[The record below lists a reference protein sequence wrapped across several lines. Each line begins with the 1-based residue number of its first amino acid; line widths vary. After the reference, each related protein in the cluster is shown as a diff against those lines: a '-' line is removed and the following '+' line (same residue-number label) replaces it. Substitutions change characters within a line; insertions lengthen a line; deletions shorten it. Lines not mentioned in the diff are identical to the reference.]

1 MDYLDPKKQ
10 ARTQIILF
18 VGYGC
23 IAIAIAIASL
33 VLVYQAYGFGL
44 NKKGNV
50 IQNGLTY
57 FSSQPSSATI
67 TVNGIDSK
75 AKTNTRMVLIENTYN
90 IALSR
95 DGYRNWQHTI
105 QVDGGSV
112 HHFDYPMLFPK
123 VLTSRKISSYSA
135 APGLASQSLDRRWI
149 VVEQAASITN
159 FDVYDLKNI
168 TKNTTKAP
176 TVITIPETILTKPT
190 AGQESW
196 RFAEWAD
203 DNVHLLLEHVYD
215 NKSEYV
221 LVNRENPDQSVNL
234 STTIT
239 GSFTKLTLNN
249 RKFDRYYLH
258 DLASGALQTA
268 TLQQP
273 TPVAYLPQV
282 LAYKSYSDD
291 TMLYAAN
298 ETASPDK
305 VAIKLRIGDRTF
317 TLRTLP
323 AGSTYLLDLT
333 KYDNKLYVVLGAS
346 SQNKMFI
353 YKDPV
358 GQLLN
363 EDRHSLAPAQ
373 VLHVIAPSYVSFSSS
388 AQYIVAENGTQF
400 GVYDNENDK
409 GYNYTAT
416 QPLDAPAAHA
426 TWMDGNRLTYISNG
440 KMTVFDFDYT
450 NQQKLTNASSSYLSA
465 YAPDYKFIY
474 NLTTNAT
481 GQYELAQT
489 SLLSKA
495 DQ

>member
-10 ARTQIILF
+10 SRSQIVLF

-23 IAIAIAIASL
+23 IAIAIAIATL

-75 AKTNTRMVLIENTYN
+75 SKTNTRMVLLENTYN
-90 IALSR
+90 VALSR
-95 DGYRNWQHTI
+95 EGYRDWRHTI
-105 QVDGGSV
+105 QVEGGSV

-123 VLTSRKISSYSA
+123 TLTTRKISNYTA
-135 APGLASQSLDRRWI
+135 APGLISQSLDRRWL
-149 VVEQAASITN
+149 VVEQPGSLTS

-168 TKNTTKAP
+168 TKNSTKPP
-176 TVITIPETILTKPT
+176 TVISLPETILTKPT

-215 NKSEYV
+215 NKTEYI

-239 GSFTKLTLNN
+239 GTFTKLTLNN
-249 RKFDRYYLH
+249 RKFDRYYIH
-258 DLASGALQTA
+258 GSTGGALQTA
-268 TLQQP
+268 TLQLP

-282 LAYKSYSDD
+282 LTYKSYSDD

-298 ETASPDK
+298 DPASSDK
-305 VAIKLRIGDRTF
+305 VVIKLRIGDRTF
-317 TLRTLP
+317 SLRTLP

-333 KYDNKLYVVLGAS
+333 KYDNELYVVLGAS
-346 SQNKMFI
+346 SQNKLFI

-373 VLHVIAPSYVSFSSS
+373 VLHVISPNYVSFSSS

-409 GYNYTAT
+409 GYNYTAS
-416 QPLDAPAAHA
+416 QAVDAPAAHA
-426 TWMDGNRLTYISNG
+426 TWMDGNRLAYVSNG
-440 KMTVFDFDYT
+440 KLIVFDYDYT
-450 NQQKLTNASSSYLSA
+450 NQQRLTNASSDYLSA
-465 YAPDYKFIY
+465 YAPDYKFVY
-474 NLTTNAT
+474 NLTATPT